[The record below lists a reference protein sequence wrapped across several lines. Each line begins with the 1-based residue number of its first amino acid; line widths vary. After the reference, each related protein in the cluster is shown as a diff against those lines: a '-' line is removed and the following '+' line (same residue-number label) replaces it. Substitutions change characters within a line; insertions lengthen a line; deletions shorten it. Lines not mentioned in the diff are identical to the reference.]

1 MGVMKIINLAHGELM
16 MVGMYITFWA
26 FTLIKHGPVRL
37 DPGRLPA
44 PVSLGALIQKYL
56 VAPVMEVESIL
67 PENQVLLTVGIGM
80 VLSNLA
86 LLLFS
91 ANYRSVPVSYADK
104 TIYWDLKLGGQTIS
118 LSFSVP
124 MLVAFGIALA
134 LGSALFLFLGRTD
147 LGRMIRATAQDK
159 RAAALMGV
167 NTKRMT
173 YITFGLGSALVGA
186 AGALLVPVYYLF
198 PQIGGPF
205 TLKAFIITV
214 LGGMGNIPGAVLGR
228 RRPRARRVA
237 RLGLHQP
244 RVQGRVRLH
253 HLRPRPD
260 LPSEGPARKGTGVMT
275 MKALIRSSAPRRVL
289 LFPLATRNPYV
300 LHMLIM
306 SSCGSCSDR
315 AGISSAGTRAGL
327 FRARRVLRNRR
338 VHGGNPRSRGVLRPR
353 PRGQDCSSAV

>member
-1 MGVMKIINLAHGELM
+1 MSPQAAGQIELLLQVLISGILLGGLYALIGLGMSLIMGVMKIINLAHGELM

-26 FTLIKHGPVRL
+26 FTLLRM
-37 DPGRLPA
+37 DPYVSILLVFPA
-44 PVSLGALIQKYL
+44 LFLLGALLQKYL
-56 VAPVMEVESIL
+56 IAPVMEVDSIL

-91 ANYRSVPVSYADK
+91 ADYRSVPVSYASK

-124 MLVAFGIALA
+124 MLVAFGIALV
-134 LGSALFLFLGRTD
+134 LGAALFLFLGRTD

-167 NTKRMT
+167 NTKRIT

-186 AGALLVPVYYLF
+186 AGALLAPVYYLF

-214 LGGMGNIPGAVLGR
+214 LGGMGNIPGAVLGG
-228 RRPRARRVA
+228 VV
-237 RLGLHQP
+237 LGLAESLGSVYISLGYKDAFGFIIFVLVLIFLP
-244 RVQGRVRLH
+244 KGLLGKGR
-253 HLRPRPD
+253 
-260 LPSEGPARKGTGVMT
+260 A
-275 MKALIRSSAPRRVL
+275 
-289 LFPLATRNPYV
+289 
-300 LHMLIM
+300 
-306 SSCGSCSDR
+306 
-315 AGISSAGTRAGL
+315 
-327 FRARRVLRNRR
+327 
-338 VHGGNPRSRGVLRPR
+338 
-353 PRGQDCSSAV
+353 

>member
-1 MGVMKIINLAHGELM
+1 MSPQVAGQIELLLQVLISGVLLGGLYALIGLGMSLIMGVMKIINLAHGELM

-26 FTLIKHGPVRL
+26 FTLLKL
-37 DPGRLPA
+37 DPYVSILIVFPA
-44 PVSLGALIQKYL
+44 LFFLGALLQKYL
-56 VAPVMEVESIL
+56 VAPVMEVDSIL

-86 LLLFS
+86 LLFFS

-124 MLVAFGIALA
+124 MFVAFGIALA

-173 YITFGLGSALVGA
+173 YVTFGLGSALVGA

-214 LGGMGNIPGAVLGR
+214 LGGMGNIPGAVLGG
-228 RRPRARRVA
+228 VV
-237 RLGLHQP
+237 LGLAESLGSVYISLGYKDAFGFIIFVLVLIFLP
-244 RVQGRVRLH
+244 KGLLGKGR
-253 HLRPRPD
+253 
-260 LPSEGPARKGTGVMT
+260 A
-275 MKALIRSSAPRRVL
+275 
-289 LFPLATRNPYV
+289 
-300 LHMLIM
+300 
-306 SSCGSCSDR
+306 
-315 AGISSAGTRAGL
+315 
-327 FRARRVLRNRR
+327 
-338 VHGGNPRSRGVLRPR
+338 
-353 PRGQDCSSAV
+353 

>member
-1 MGVMKIINLAHGELM
+1 MSPQAAGQIELLLQVLISGVLLGGLYALIGLGMSLIMGVMKIINLAHGELM

-26 FTLIKHGPVRL
+26 FTLLRV
-37 DPGRLPA
+37 DPYVSILLVFPA
-44 PVSLGALIQKYL
+44 LFLLGALLQKYL
-56 VAPVMEVESIL
+56 IAPVMEVDSIL

-86 LLLFS
+86 LLFFS
-91 ANYRSVPVSYADK
+91 ADYRSVPVSYASK

-118 LSFSVP
+118 LSFSVA
-124 MLVAFGIALA
+124 MLVAFGIALV

-173 YITFGLGSALVGA
+173 YVTFGLGSALVGA

-214 LGGMGNIPGAVLGR
+214 LGGMGNIPGAVLGG
-228 RRPRARRVA
+228 VV
-237 RLGLHQP
+237 LGLAESLGSVYISLGYKDAFGFIIFVLVLIFLP
-244 RVQGRVRLH
+244 KGLLGKGR
-253 HLRPRPD
+253 
-260 LPSEGPARKGTGVMT
+260 A
-275 MKALIRSSAPRRVL
+275 
-289 LFPLATRNPYV
+289 
-300 LHMLIM
+300 
-306 SSCGSCSDR
+306 
-315 AGISSAGTRAGL
+315 
-327 FRARRVLRNRR
+327 
-338 VHGGNPRSRGVLRPR
+338 
-353 PRGQDCSSAV
+353 

>member
-1 MGVMKIINLAHGELM
+1 MSSQVAGQIELLLQVLISGVLLGGLYALIGLGMSLIMGVMKIINLAHGELM

-26 FTLIKHGPVRL
+26 FTLLRV
-37 DPGRLPA
+37 DPYVSILLVFPA
-44 PVSLGALIQKYL
+44 LFLLGALLQKYL
-56 VAPVMEVESIL
+56 VAPVMEVDSIL

-86 LLLFS
+86 LLFFS
-91 ANYRSVPVSYADK
+91 ANYRSVPVSYANK

-124 MLVAFGIALA
+124 MLVAFGIALV

-167 NTKRMT
+167 NTKRTT

-214 LGGMGNIPGAVLGR
+214 LGGMGNIPGAVLGG
-228 RRPRARRVA
+228 VV
-237 RLGLHQP
+237 LGLAESLGSVYISLGYKDAFGFIIFVLVLIFLP
-244 RVQGRVRLH
+244 KGLLGKGR
-253 HLRPRPD
+253 
-260 LPSEGPARKGTGVMT
+260 A
-275 MKALIRSSAPRRVL
+275 
-289 LFPLATRNPYV
+289 
-300 LHMLIM
+300 
-306 SSCGSCSDR
+306 
-315 AGISSAGTRAGL
+315 
-327 FRARRVLRNRR
+327 
-338 VHGGNPRSRGVLRPR
+338 
-353 PRGQDCSSAV
+353 